1 MASTTQVQ
9 RNGEGIARPYNAFY
23 RFGTRYNPSLFLPTW
38 PATTVPNTPGAP
50 LRTLDE
56 VVAQL
61 STFNPDSPI
70 PDYDS
75 LERFTFST
83 NPASSDFV
91 EYLSSYIWNDGV
103 FRPYFHSPVLLNI
116 KGASSVGFDKETYV
130 VKESWDA
137 PNPTYNY
144 PFGFDPNIPNDDA
157 PQAILS
163 RWHRVDQN
171 SHPEATPH
179 LVTGGRFTDAVII
192 TEDANG
198 PAPIQLGDDPDSF
211 TGDENVNYIYGGGGS
226 DQIEGLGGD
235 DILRGQDGEDFLW
248 GEAGLDTL
256 LGEAGND
263 LMFGGDFS
271 DYLNGGTGNDIIY
284 GEAAT
289 DLIDG
294 TSGDDILLGGGNH
307 DAIFGGSGNDILYA
321 GGKPSDNPAV
331 FFRDILNGGEG
342 NDTLIGDRGA
352 NDLIGGAGND
362 TLIDLF
368 SDSPDIDSFSGGD
381 GDDTLI
387 SGSASDILNGDA
399 GRDRL
404 YGRQEDDTLRGG
416 NNDDLLYAG
425 AGDDILYGGRGSDR
439 HQGDLGADTFV
450 LEAGNGVDTIVD
462 FQDGSDRF
470 AGFQFSQLAFS
481 AVGSAT
487 LIRLGTDELALV
499 KNTAPNLITDADF
512 RIV

>member
-1 MASTTQVQ
+1 MASTAQVQ
-9 RNGEGIARPYNAFY
+9 RNGEGNVRPYGAFF
-23 RFGTRYNPSLFLPTW
+23 RFGSTANPSPFLPTW
-38 PATTVPNTPGAP
+38 PATTASNTPGAP

-56 VVAQL
+56 VVNQL
-61 STFNPDSPI
+61 KGPKEGPFLPN
-70 PDYDS
+70 YNS

-103 FRPYFHSPVLLNI
+103 FRPIFHSPVLLSI
-116 KGASSVGFDKETYV
+116 KGTSSVGFDKETYV

-137 PNPTYNY
+137 PDPTYNY
-144 PFGFDPNIPNDDA
+144 PFGFDSNIPNDDA

-163 RWHRVDQN
+163 RWYRVDQN
-171 SHPEATPH
+171 SRPEATPR
-179 LVTGGRFTDAVII
+179 LVPGGRFTDAVII

-211 TGDENVNYIYGGGGS
+211 TGDENANYIYGGSGR

-235 DILRGQDGEDFLW
+235 DILRGQDGGDFLW

-256 LGEAGND
+256 LGEAGDD
-263 LMFGGDFS
+263 LMFGGDSS

-284 GEAAT
+284 GEADT

-294 TSGDDILLGGGNH
+294 SSGDDILMGGGNH
-307 DAIFGGSGNDILYA
+307 DAIFGGRGNDILYA
-321 GGKPSDNPAV
+321 GGKPSDAPAV
-331 FFRDILNGGEG
+331 FFSDVLNGGEG
-342 NDTLIGDRGA
+342 NDTIIGDRGA
-352 NDLIGGAGND
+352 NILSGDAGND

-368 SDSPDIDSFSGGD
+368 SDSPDNDSFFGGD

-387 SGSASDILNGDA
+387 SGSAFDTLNGDA

-404 YGRQEDDTLRGG
+404 YGRQGNDTLRGG

-425 AGDDILYGGRGSDR
+425 AGNDILYGGRGSDR
-439 HQGDLGADTFV
+439 HQGDLGADIFV

-462 FQDGSDRF
+462 FQDGIDRF
-470 AGFQFSQLAFS
+470 AGFQFSELAFS
-481 AVGSAT
+481 TVGSDT
-487 LIRLGTDELALV
+487 LIKLGTDELALV
-499 KNTAPNLITDADF
+499 KNTALNLITDADF
-512 RIV
+512 TTV